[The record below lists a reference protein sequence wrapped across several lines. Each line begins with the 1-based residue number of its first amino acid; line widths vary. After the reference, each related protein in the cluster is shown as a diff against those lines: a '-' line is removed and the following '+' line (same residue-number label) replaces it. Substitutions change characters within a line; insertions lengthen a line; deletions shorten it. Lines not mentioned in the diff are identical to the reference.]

1 MKKSSLPNK
10 KQLPAVRAVPNHPR
24 TESSRLDAAVAD
36 RDALA
41 FHGQESTE
49 LTNALKARDAELVA
63 ARLRIKTL
71 EAEVQTAREEATRL
85 AAGESA
91 KMIVIQQQTKMITR
105 LHHEIIGFNHQTERL
120 LSLYQSTSWRVTAP
134 LRAFK
139 IRWDRFAR
147 GFR

>member
-10 KQLPAVRAVPNHPR
+10 KRLPVVGAVPDQPCIE
-24 TESSRLDAAVAD
+24 TTRLGAAVAD
-36 RDALA
+36 RYASHASPQEPADLTHALMI
-41 FHGQESTE
+41 
-49 LTNALKARDAELVA
+49 RDAELVA
-63 ARLRIKTL
+63 AHHRIKTL
-71 EAEVQTAREEATRL
+71 EAELQTARQEAARL

-91 KMIVIQQQTKMITR
+91 KMVVIQQQTKMITR

-120 LSLYQSTSWRVTAP
+120 QNLYQSTSWRVTAP